1 MVKNNKMRNK
11 FESKKY
17 TFSSSSSSSSDSSSP
32 SIELRKKRKYKKKHT
47 SISSSSSI
55 SSNSSSDNTKFKHTY
70 KVLKHRLLKDQDFC
84 PIKCDAYGSIYSTG
98 QQNVSIGDPI
108 IFEKNQTLLNIDHVA
123 GSSDIIV
130 RRPGVYYI
138 LASIFSDQPLQIAY
152 YINGSILHTTIL
164 GKNSG
169 AGPLISKHFFTLN
182 DGDIIT
188 IRNYGSLGAF
198 TIPAGTGGL
207 IESTNAEIVLQ
218 KISPNIENMKKSEKI
233 VAHIAEKHKNI
244 YKRKQHLFEEIK
256 EKMKSDSELCINIEH
271 ETFGCFWR
279 SNPQTID
286 VEKAIIF
293 DNHQNLKNVEHTLG
307 TSDVI
312 VKKSGM
318 YMLVFQIGTTKASQW
333 TVFINGIAN
342 NTTTGGINKG
352 AGQLLLRQTLSLNEK
367 DVISIRNHTSAVGSV
382 DISQNAGG
390 KETGNDAIF
399 ILYRISML
407 ESELNKLSCYNRK
420 IYEYIDDEIDS
431 GSGSDSD
438 NDSDSGS
445 DNLEY
450 KLFKHY
456 LFKNKFN
463 LTITGLLSY
472 GKLFGQD
479 PQTINVDAPVIFY
492 EKQNIYNLAFISG
505 KAEVMILID
514 GVYKI
519 IFDSETTT
527 PVQWTVSVNSI
538 PNTTTTCGND
548 SGAGQSL
555 LRQVLNLKKGDILT
569 IINHTSFMGSVEL
582 VQTAGGTEPS
592 NNISFGLLRLG
603 ALETS

>member
-1 MVKNNKMRNK
+1 MVR
-11 FESKKY
+11 KY
-17 TFSSSSSSSSDSSSP
+17 TFSDSSSDSSFASKILHKKRKHKKKHSISSSSSDSS
-32 SIELRKKRKYKKKHT
+32 T
-47 SISSSSSI
+47 
-55 SSNSSSDNTKFKHTY
+55 DNTKFKHTY
-70 KVLKHRLLKDQDFC
+70 KVLKHRLLKDYDFC
-84 PIKCDAYGSIYSTG
+84 PIKCDTYGSIYSTG
-98 QQNVSIGDPI
+98 QQDVNIGDPI
-108 IFEKNQTLLNIDHVA
+108 IFEKNQNLLNIDHVA
-123 GSSDIIV
+123 GSADIIV
-130 RRPGVYYI
+130 RRPGVYFI
-138 LASIFSDQPLQIAY
+138 ISTVFSDQPLQIAY
-152 YINGSILHTTIL
+152 YINGTILHTTII

-169 AGPLISKHFFTLN
+169 AGPLISKHLFTLN
-182 DGDIIT
+182 DGDVIT
-188 IRNYGSLGAF
+188 IRNYGSLGTF
-198 TIPAGTGGL
+198 TIPIGTGGTLDSINTEIL
-207 IESTNAEIVLQ
+207 IQRIG
-218 KISPNIENMKKSEKI
+218 PNVEEVKKSEKI
-233 VAHIAEKHKNI
+233 VAHMAEKHKNI

-256 EKMKSDSELCINIEH
+256 EKMKSDSELNIDPDN
-271 ETFGCFWR
+271 ETFGCLWR

-286 VEKAIIF
+286 VEKSIIF

-318 YMLVFQIGTTKASQW
+318 YILAFQIGTTKASQW
-333 TVFINGIAN
+333 AIFINGIAN

-352 AGQLLLRQTLSLNEK
+352 AGQLLLLHLLSLNEK

-382 DISQNAGG
+382 DIAQNAGG
-390 KETGNDAIF
+390 KETGNDAIL
-399 ILYRISML
+399 IIQRISIL
-407 ESELNKLSCYNRK
+407 NSELNKLSYYNKK

-431 GSGSDSD
+431 GSDSDSD
-438 NDSDSGS
+438 SDS

-456 LFKNKFN
+456 LFKNK
-463 LTITGLLSY
+463 TDIRITGMPSY

-479 PQTINVDAPVIFY
+479 PQTINVDAPVILY

-514 GVYKI
+514 GVYLV
-519 IFDSETTT
+519 IFDSETNT

-592 NNISFGLLRLG
+592 NNISFGILCFG
-603 ALETS
+603 SI